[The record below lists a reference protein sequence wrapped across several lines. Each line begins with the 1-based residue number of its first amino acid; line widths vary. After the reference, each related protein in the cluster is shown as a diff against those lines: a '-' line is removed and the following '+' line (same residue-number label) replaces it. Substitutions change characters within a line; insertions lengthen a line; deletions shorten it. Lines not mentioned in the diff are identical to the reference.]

1 MFQWL
6 KKLWGDR
13 RGNVL
18 AIAGAALPVL
28 VGAAG
33 LATDT
38 IEWTLWKRELQR
50 AADSA
55 AIAGVYQ
62 REGGGDEDAATGAV
76 NHDLT
81 LNQHTGLDLEAD
93 YPQITFPDDAG
104 SMRNQVRVVL
114 AVKKALPFSSMFM
127 LDAPTI
133 IAGATAASV
142 PGVGDPCVRAL
153 EKDASKSGIIITGNA
168 EINMPDCTMHSNSP
182 ATNSAYAK
190 GSAEVYAE
198 AVSAVGGI
206 QESDNWH
213 ISSYDP
219 YSPEIDDP
227 YKDIDPNPADMK
239 CAGHWETHGPKT
251 EWVADALTESTDMET
266 AVDINGDQAN
276 CWTSLNV
283 GSSGALDVPADFG
296 PIYVNGGDAFIQG
309 DMNCTG
315 CTVVLTNSDPS
326 DDATIGQFKVNA
338 SSKTNLIAPTDG
350 TYRGI
355 AVFQDRRAK
364 DSASA
369 QNKINGNSDSVITGA
384 LYFPSQELDYN
395 GTGSTSASCTMFVSR
410 RISFSGNSATSNKFK
425 SLADCGDVGLP
436 SDGGTRR
443 VRLVA

>member
-1 MFQWL
+1 MFKRL
-6 KKLWGDR
+6 KQLWRDR

-62 REGGGDEDAATGAV
+62 RENGGDEDAATAAV
-76 NHDLT
+76 GHDLT
-81 LNQHTGLDLEAD
+81 LNQHTGMDLVDD
-93 YPQITFPDDAG
+93 YPQITFPDDEG

-114 AVKKALPFSSMFM
+114 AVKKSLPFSSMFM

-153 EKDASKSGIIITGNA
+153 ESDASKSGIIISGNA

-190 GSAEVYAE
+190 GSAEVYAD

-206 QESDNWH
+206 QESGNWH
-213 ISSYDP
+213 IGSYDP
-219 YSPEIDDP
+219 YSPEIEDP
-227 YKDIDPNPADMK
+227 YKDIDPDPAEMK
-239 CAGHWETHGPKT
+239 CAGHWETKGSKT
-251 EWVADALTESTDMET
+251 TWVYDALTETTNMET
-266 AVDINGDQAN
+266 AVAQDGSAAN
-276 CWTSLNV
+276 CWTSLSV
-283 GSSGALDVPADFG
+283 GSSGALNVPADFG
-296 PIYVNGGDAFIQG
+296 PIYINGGDAFIQG
-309 DMNCTG
+309 DMSCTG
-315 CTVVLTNSDPS
+315 CTVVLTNTNTA

-338 SSKTNLIAPTDG
+338 SSKTNLTAPTDG
-350 TYRGI
+350 TYKGI

-364 DSASA
+364 DSPSA
-369 QNKINGNSDSVITGA
+369 QNKINGNSDSIVTGA

-395 GTGSTSASCTMFVSR
+395 GGGTTGATCTMFVSR
-410 RISFSGNSATSNKFK
+410 RINFSGNSATSNKFK
-425 SLADCGDVGLP
+425 SLADCGAEGLP
-436 SDGGTRR
+436 SSGGTRR